1 MGRSRP
7 TLRSARRSMVPQ
19 RERSNRRHSRCRSG
33 SFPGSIPR
41 RKTLRSKH
49 SQRLIPRLAVDRRA
63 KPHCRVL
70 PKKKL
75 GRRRA
80 GRINSPRSNPR
91 SRRSRAAAR
100 ADRTRRRI
108 GIVASSPRSDPSRIH
123 IRNLGPVLACDGSWP
138 PDRLNRHR
146 KQRHVFSSPTGK
158 KPSTQTP
165 PQTARRRLGN
175 ASEITSRLHLPM
187 NLFQSCPRRRA
198 PSAFSQKLDARQR
211 GDDDQAPMPRCCHV
225 SEQADSQL
233 SGG

>member
-7 TLRSARRSMVPQ
+7 ALWPAGRSMVPQ

-33 SFPGSIPR
+33 SFPSSIPR
-41 RKTLRSKH
+41 RQTLRSKH

-70 PKKKL
+70 PKNKC
-75 GRRRA
+75 RCRRA
-80 GRINSPRSNPR
+80 GRINSPRSHPR

-100 ADRTRRRI
+100 AHRTRRRVSTS
-108 GIVASSPRSDPSRIH
+108 GPGTRPDPTRIH

-146 KQRHVFSSPTGK
+146 KQRDVFSSPTGK
-158 KPSTQTP
+158 KLSSQTP
-165 PQTARRRLGN
+165 PQTTRRQLRN

-187 NLFQSCPRRRA
+187 NPFQSCPRKRA
-198 PSAFSQKLDARQR
+198 P
-211 GDDDQAPMPRCCHV
+211 V
-225 SEQADSQL
+225 VYT
-233 SGG
+233 